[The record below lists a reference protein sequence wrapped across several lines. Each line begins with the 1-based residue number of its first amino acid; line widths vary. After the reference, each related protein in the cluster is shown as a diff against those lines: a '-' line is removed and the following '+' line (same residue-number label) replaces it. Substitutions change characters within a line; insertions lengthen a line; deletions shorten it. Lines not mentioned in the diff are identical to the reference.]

1 VTVRK
6 PPENPPPALSLRHA
20 RLWEDTITATVDPAI
35 SSEEDAEA
43 LAELGYSQELHR
55 GIGAYAAFASGFSFV
70 SILTTV
76 FALFALGFGLGGPAF
91 FFTWPIVFVC
101 QFCVCLVFA
110 ELSGKF
116 PVAGAIYQ
124 WSRRLAGNAVGWFA
138 GWFMLIGYIV
148 SVSALAIAMQSVLP
162 SIWSGFQ
169 LVGDDP
175 SLTSV
180 SGATN
185 GIILGSITI
194 ALCTV
199 ISAIGV
205 AFMGKITVTGVT
217 IEIIGVIVI
226 VVAMFIKAERSPAA
240 AVVDTGGHGSGLG
253 YLPAFLASMLMAA
266 YVMYGFDSA
275 AELSEETRDPR
286 KTAPKAIITALLVS
300 FVGGGLMILA
310 ALMAAPSLGDPALS
324 SQGIAWVITSQL
336 NTWLGKTLLIIVAVA
351 IFSATLAIQASASR
365 VMFSMARDNRLPF
378 SSLLAKVNKRTGTPV
393 ITGSTVSALAILVL
407 LVNLGQAGVFAAIT
421 SVSVVIVYA
430 AYLMVTLPALLQR
443 LRGHSLSYGPPILD
457 LGKWGIPVNL
467 TAVVMG
473 ALLCVNIAWPRQEV
487 YDPGGNSW
495 YLQYFA
501 VIFVAVTLIVG
512 YLAFRVVRD
521 REGAPDPADALVG
534 AKK

>member
-1 VTVRK
+1 
-6 PPENPPPALSLRHA
+6 
-20 RLWEDTITATVDPAI
+20 
-35 SSEEDAEA
+35 
-43 LAELGYSQELHR
+43 
-55 GIGAYAAFASGFSFV
+55 
-70 SILTTV
+70 
-76 FALFALGFGLGGPAF
+76 
-91 FFTWPIVFVC
+91 
-101 QFCVCLVFA
+101 
-110 ELSGKF
+110 
-116 PVAGAIYQ
+116 
-124 WSRRLAGNAVGWFA
+124 
-138 GWFMLIGYIV
+138 
-148 SVSALAIAMQSVLP
+148 
-162 SIWSGFQ
+162 
-169 LVGDDP
+169 
-175 SLTSV
+175 
-180 SGATN
+180 
-185 GIILGSITI
+185 
-194 ALCTV
+194 
-199 ISAIGV
+199 
-205 AFMGKITVTGVT
+205 VTGVT

-521 REGAPDPADALVG
+521 REGAPDPADALVA

>member
-1 VTVRK
+1 M
-6 PPENPPPALSLRHA
+6 
-20 RLWEDTITATVDPAI
+20 TATFDPAI
-35 SSEEDAEA
+35 SSEEDAES
-43 LAELGYSQELHR
+43 LAGLGYTQELHR
-55 GIGAYAAFASGFSFV
+55 GIGGYAAFASGFSFI

-110 ELSGKF
+110 ELSGRF

-124 WSRRLAGNAVGWFA
+124 WSRRLAGNGVGWFA

-148 SVSALAIAMQSVLP
+148 SIAALAIAMQSVLP

-185 GIILGSITI
+185 GIILGTITI
-194 ALCTV
+194 TI
-199 ISAIGV
+199 ISGV
-205 AFMGKITVTGVT
+205 GVSFMGKITVTGVT
-217 IEIIGVIVI
+217 IEIVGVVVIVA
-226 VVAMFIKAERSPAA
+226 AMFITAERTAA
-240 AVVDTGGHGSGLG
+240 QAVLDTGGHGSGLG
-253 YLPAFLASMLMAA
+253 YAPAFLASMLMAA
-266 YVMYGFDSA
+266 YVMYGFDIA

-286 KTAPKAIITALLVS
+286 KTAPKAIINALVS

-310 ALMAAPSLGDPALS
+310 ALMAAPALDDPMLS
-324 SQGIAWVITSQL
+324 TEGIAWVITSQL
-336 NTWLGKTLLIIVAVA
+336 DTWLGKALLITVAVA

-378 SSLLAKVNKRTGTPV
+378 GRFLSKVNKRTGTPV
-393 ITGSTVSALAILVL
+393 ITGTTVSALAILVL

-421 SVSVVIVYA
+421 SVSVVIVYL
-430 AYLMVTLPALLQR
+430 AYLMVTVPALLHR
-443 LRGHSLSYGPPILD
+443 LRGTSLSYGPPVLD

-473 ALLCVNIAWPRQEV
+473 AALCVNIAWPRQEV
-487 YDPGGNSW
+487 YDPDGTSVV
-495 YLQYFA
+495 LQYFA
-501 VIFVAVTLIVG
+501 AIFVVLTLVAG
-512 YLAFRVVRD
+512 FFAYRVVKDRD
-521 REGAPDPADALVG
+521 GAPDPVDALIRV
-534 AKK
+534 KK

>member
-1 VTVRK
+1 MT
-6 PPENPPPALSLRHA
+6 
-20 RLWEDTITATVDPAI
+20 TTVDPAI
-35 SSEEDAEA
+35 SSPEDADA
-43 LAELGYSQELHR
+43 LAELGYTQELHR

-101 QFCVCLVFA
+101 QFSVCLVFA
-110 ELSGKF
+110 ELSGRF

-138 GWFMLIGYIV
+138 GWLMLIGYIV
-148 SVSALAIAMQSVLP
+148 SVAALAIAMQSVLP

-169 LVGDDP
+169 LVGNDS

-194 ALCTV
+194 VLCTV
-199 ISAIGV
+199 ISSVGV
-205 AFMGKITVTGVT
+205 GFMGKITVTGVT
-217 IEIIGVIVI
+217 VEIGGVILI
-226 VVAMFIKAERSPAA
+226 VAAMFIKAERNPAA
-240 AVVDTGGHGSGLG
+240 AVMGTGGHGSGLG

-286 KTAPKAIITALLVS
+286 NTAPKAIINALLVS

-310 ALMAAPSLGDPALS
+310 ALMAAPSLDDPLLS
-324 SQGIAWVITSQL
+324 TQGIAWVLTSQL
-336 NTWLGKTLLIIVAVA
+336 DTWLGKTLLGIVAVA

-378 SSLLAKVNKRTGTPV
+378 GSLLARVNKRTGTPV
-393 ITGSTVSALAILVL
+393 ITGATVSALAILVL
-407 LVNLGQAGVFAAIT
+407 LVNLGQASVFAAIT
-421 SVSVVIVYA
+421 SVSVVIVYL
-430 AYLMVTLPALLQR
+430 AYLMVTVPSLVHR
-443 LRGHSLSYGPPILD
+443 LRGVRLSYGPPVLD
-457 LGKWGIPVNL
+457 LGNWGMPVNVI
-467 TAVVMG
+467 AVVMG

-487 YDPGGNSW
+487 YDPNGTSW
-495 YLQYFA
+495 FLQYFA
-501 VIFVAVTLIVG
+501 VIFVALTLIVG
-512 YLAFRVVRD
+512 FLAYRVVRN
-521 REGAPDPADALVG
+521 RAGAPEPVEAPVGRTNRALAG
-534 AKK
+534 RSM

>member
-1 VTVRK
+1 M
-6 PPENPPPALSLRHA
+6 
-20 RLWEDTITATVDPAI
+20 TATFDPAI
-35 SSEEDAEA
+35 SSQADADA
-43 LAELGYSQELHR
+43 LAELGYTQELHR
-55 GIGAYAAFASGFSFV
+55 GIGTYAAFASGFSFV

-91 FFTWPIVFVC
+91 FFTWPIVFIC

-169 LVGDDP
+169 LVGGDP
-175 SLTSV
+175 ALTSV

-194 ALCTV
+194 GLCTIV
-199 ISAIGV
+199 SGV
-205 AFMGKITVTGVT
+205 GVSFMGKITVTGVT
-217 IEIIGVIVI
+217 IEIIGVVLIVA
-226 VVAMFIKAERSPAA
+226 AMFIKAERSPAA
-240 AVVDTGGHGSGLG
+240 ILDTGGHGHGLG
-253 YLPAFLASMLMAA
+253 YLSAFLASMLMAA

-286 KTAPKAIITALLVS
+286 KTAPKAIINALLVS

-310 ALMAAPSLGDPALS
+310 ALLAAPSLHDPLLS
-324 SQGIAWVITSQL
+324 TEGIAWVLTSQL

-378 SSLLAKVNKRTGTPV
+378 GSLLARVNKSTGTPL
-393 ITGSTVSALAILVL
+393 ITGTTVSVLAIGVL

-421 SVSVVIVYA
+421 SVSVVIVYL
-430 AYLMVTLPALLQR
+430 AYLMVTVPALIQR
-443 LRGHSLSYGPPILD
+443 LRGRSLSYGAPILD
-457 LGKWGIPVNL
+457 LGKWGVPVNV
-467 TAVVMG
+467 TAVIMG
-473 ALLCVNIAWPRQEV
+473 ALLCANIAWPRTEV
-487 YDPGGNSW
+487 YDPDGTSW
-495 YLQYFA
+495 FLQYFA
-501 VIFVAVTLIVG
+501 VIFVAVTLVAG
-512 YLAFRVVRD
+512 YFAYRVVKD
-521 REGAPDPADALVG
+521 RAGAPDPVAA
-534 AKK
+534 

>member
-1 VTVRK
+1 M
-6 PPENPPPALSLRHA
+6 
-20 RLWEDTITATVDPAI
+20 TATFDPAI
-35 SSEEDAEA
+35 SSAEDAES
-43 LAELGYSQELHR
+43 LAELGYTQELHR
-55 GIGAYAAFASGFSFV
+55 GIGGYAAFASGFSFV

-148 SVSALAIAMQSVLP
+148 SVAALAIAMQSVLP

-169 LVGDDP
+169 LIGEDP

-185 GIILGSITI
+185 GIILGTITI
-194 ALCTV
+194 VLCTI
-199 ISAIGV
+199 ISGVGV

-217 IEIIGVIVI
+217 VEIIGVVLIVA
-226 VVAMFIKAERSPAA
+226 AMFIKAERSPAA
-240 AVVDTGGHGSGLG
+240 AVLDTGGHGSGLG
-253 YLPAFLASMLMAA
+253 YFPAFLASMLMAA

-286 KTAPKAIITALLVS
+286 KTAPKAIVNALLVS

-310 ALMAAPSLGDPALS
+310 ALMAAPTLDDPLLS
-324 SQGIAWVITSQL
+324 TEGIAWVLTSQL
-336 NTWLGKTLLIIVAVA
+336 DTWLGKTLLIIVAVA

-365 VMFSMARDNRLPF
+365 VMFSMARDNRLPLGKF
-378 SSLLAKVNKRTGTPV
+378 LSKVHKRTGTPV
-393 ITGSTVSALAILVL
+393 ITGITVSALAILVL

-421 SVSVVIVYA
+421 SVSVVIVYL
-430 AYLMVTLPALLQR
+430 AYLMVTVPALLHR
-443 LRGHSLSYGPPILD
+443 LRGTSLSHGPPIMD

-467 TAVVMG
+467 IAVALG
-473 ALLCVNIAWPRQEV
+473 AALCVNIAWPRAEV
-487 YDPGGNSW
+487 YDPAGTSW
-495 YLQYFA
+495 FLHYFA
-501 VIFVAVTLIVG
+501 VIFVAITLIAGFFAYRAVK
-512 YLAFRVVRD
+512 D
-521 REGAPDPADALVG
+521 REGAPEPVDALVG
-534 AKK
+534 KK

>member
-1 VTVRK
+1 MTSTFNRVIAS
-6 PPENPPPALSLRHA
+6 P
-20 RLWEDTITATVDPAI
+20 
-35 SSEEDAEA
+35 EDASTLE
-43 LAELGYSQELHR
+43 ELGYTQELHR
-55 GIGAYAAFASGFSFV
+55 GIGGYAAFASGFSFV

-124 WSRRLAGNAVGWFA
+124 WSRRLAGNGVGWFA

-148 SVSALAIAMQSVLP
+148 SVAALAIAMQSVLP
-162 SIWSGFQ
+162 SIWTGFQ
-169 LVGDDP
+169 FIGGDS

-185 GIILGSITI
+185 AIILGAITI

-199 ISAIGV
+199 ISAAGV

-217 IEIIGVIVI
+217 LEIVGVVLIVI
-226 VVAMFIKAERSPAA
+226 AMFVKAERSPVA
-240 AVVDTGGHGSGLG
+240 AVTSTGGHGSGLG
-253 YLPAFLASMLMAA
+253 YFPAFLASMLMAA

-275 AELSEETRDPR
+275 AELSEETKDPR
-286 KTAPKAIITALLVS
+286 KTAPKAIVAARLVS

-310 ALMAAPSLGDPALS
+310 ALVAAPSLDDPLLS
-324 SQGIAWVITSQL
+324 SEGIAWVITSQL
-336 NTWLGKTLLIIVAVA
+336 STWLGKTLLTIVAIA

-378 SSLLAKVNKRTGTPV
+378 GSFLCKVNKRTGTPV
-393 ITGSTVSALAILVL
+393 VTGVTVSLLAILVL

-430 AYLMVTLPALLQR
+430 AYLMVTVPALVHR
-443 LRGHSLSYGPPILD
+443 LRGTSLSYGPPVMD
-457 LGKWGIPVNL
+457 LGRWGIPVNL
-467 TAVVMG
+467 IAVVMG
-473 ALLCVNIAWPRQEV
+473 GALCINIAWPRQEV
-487 YDPGGNSW
+487 YDPDGSSW
-495 YLQYFA
+495 VLQYFA
-501 VIFVAVTLIVG
+501 VIFVAVTLVVG
-512 YLAFRVVRD
+512 FAAYGVVRN
-521 REGAPDPADALVG
+521 REGAPVPADALVG
-534 AKK
+534 KDDDPA

>member
-1 VTVRK
+1 M
-6 PPENPPPALSLRHA
+6 
-20 RLWEDTITATVDPAI
+20 TATVDPSI
-35 SSEEDAEA
+35 SSQEDADS
-43 LAELGYSQELHR
+43 LAELGYTQELHR
-55 GIGAYAAFASGFSFV
+55 GIGGYAAFASGFSFV

-91 FFTWPIVFVC
+91 FFTWPIVFLC

-124 WSRRLAGNAVGWFA
+124 WSRRLAGNGVGWFA

-169 LVGDDP
+169 IVGDDP

-185 GIILGSITI
+185 GIILGTITI
-194 ALCTV
+194 ILCTV
-199 ISAIGV
+199 ISSVGV

-217 IEIIGVIVI
+217 IEIIGVVVI
-226 VVAMFIKAERSPAA
+226 VLAMFVTAERSPVQ
-240 AVVDTGGHGSGLG
+240 AVVDTGGHGTGLG
-253 YLPAFLASMLMAA
+253 YFPAFLASMLMAA

-310 ALMAAPSLGDPALS
+310 ALMAAPSLEDPMLS
-324 SQGIAWVITSQL
+324 TEGIAWVITSQL
-336 NTWLGKTLLIIVAVA
+336 DTWLGKTLLITVAVA

-378 SSLLAKVNKRTGTPV
+378 GKGLAKVNKRTGTPL
-393 ITGSTVSALAILVL
+393 ITGTTVSVLAILVL

-421 SVSVVIVYA
+421 SVSVVIVYL
-430 AYLMVTLPALLQR
+430 AYLMVTVPALMHR
-443 LRGHSLSYGPPILD
+443 LRGTSLSYGPPVLD
-457 LGKWGIPVNL
+457 LGKWGVPVNV

-473 ALLCVNIAWPRQEV
+473 AALCVNIAWPRAEV
-487 YDPGGNSW
+487 YNPAGTSLV
-495 YLQYFA
+495 LQYFA
-501 VIFVAVTLIVG
+501 VIFVALTLVAG
-512 YLAFRVVRD
+512 FFAYRVVKDRD
-521 REGAPDPADALVG
+521 GAPDPVDALVSF
-534 AKK
+534 KS